1 MSFTYPPS
9 APVIGADMTTVEI
22 HHLLKTPTLLRR
34 RLLDI
39 LTQKFIADFLLAGRF
54 QAVGGAILYETG
66 EEIMPADSAE
76 AVAPGGEYP
85 RTVLTSGELAAA
97 KTVKWGLDT
106 PVTDEA
112 ISRLGFTPVEKAL
125 RKLANG
131 NIRDVDAVALAV
143 IASKITQTISVTTTG
158 THNVNT
164 GAWSTDDAIIEGVLA
179 VKAKAEELNGSQ
191 VFDYN
196 TVVLKPTQFAKVA
209 GKLITGGL
217 VPREQQNAIL
227 TGVIPDYLGLTWATS
242 AHVPF
247 TDPMLVDR
255 EQLGGMADEALASP
269 GYTGLDGVQVKSIRD
284 ELKDSYDLRAR
295 RVTVPV
301 VLEPL
306 AGVIIDDTGL

>member
-9 APVIGADMTTVEI
+9 APVVGADMTTVEI
-22 HHLLKTPTLLRR
+22 HHLLKSPEILRR

-39 LTQKFIADFLLAGRF
+39 LTRKYIADYLLAGRF

-66 EEIMPADSAE
+66 EEIVPADSAE

-112 ISRLGFTPVEKAL
+112 ISRLGFSPVEKAL

-131 NIRDVDAVALAV
+131 NIRDVDSVALAV
-143 IASKITQTISVTTTG
+143 IASKVTQTISVG
-158 THNVNT
+158 AGGVNT
-164 GAWSTDDAIIEGVLA
+164 GAWSTDAAIVEGVLA
-179 VKAKAEELNGSQ
+179 VKAKAEEDNDGME
-191 VFDYN
+191 FDYN
-196 TVVLKPTQFAKVA
+196 TVVLKPSQFAKVA
-209 GKLITGGL
+209 GKLWTGGL
-217 VPREQQNAIL
+217 LPRETQNAVL
-227 TGVIPDYLGLTWATS
+227 SGVIQDYMGLTWVTS
-242 AHVPF
+242 KHVP
-247 TDPMLVDR
+247 TADPMLVDR
-255 EQLGGMADEALASP
+255 EQLGGMADESIDSP
-269 GYTGLDGVQVKSIRD
+269 GYSGLDGVQVKSMR
-284 ELKDSYDLRAR
+284 KDDVDGYDLRAR

-306 AGVIIDDTGL
+306 AGIVIDDTGL